1 MSNSNNSGQQT
12 SGQLDFSLWL
22 IRLIAYIIDGIII
35 FVATFVLSIILA
47 IALAVA
53 VLTTG
58 NLLFYGGIWLTF
70 GLFGLL
76 SILYF
81 IILDVVWG
89 ATIGKRVMGLKV
101 QTVKGAKV
109 SFGQSFIRNIS
120 KINPLFVFLDW
131 LIAIVT
137 TGPDKRQKITD
148 RWAGTTVAQA
158 GKAPINFNEPSAS
171 YPPPPPPPPTPS

>member
-1 MSNSNNSGQQT
+1 MTTSSNSGQQT

-35 FVATFVLSIILA
+35 FVVTTILGIILA

-53 VLTTG
+53 AATTG
-58 NLLFYGGIWLTF
+58 NLLFYGGLWVTF

-89 ATIGKRVMGLKV
+89 ATIGKRLMGLQV
-101 QTVKGAKV
+101 QTVKGARV
-109 SFGQSFIRNIS
+109 TFGQSFIRNIS
-120 KINPLFVFLDW
+120 KINPLLVFLDW

-137 TGPDKRQKITD
+137 TGPDKRQKLTD
-148 RWAGTTVAQA
+148 RWAGTTVAQT
-158 GKAPINFNEPSAS
+158 GKSPISMNEPSPTPS
-171 YPPPPPPPPTPS
+171 PPPPTSPT

>member
-1 MSNSNNSGQQT
+1 MATSSSSGQQT

-35 FVATFVLSIILA
+35 FVVTVILGV
-47 IALAVA
+47 IAAVA
-53 VLTTG
+53 FVATG
-58 NLLFYGGIWLTF
+58 GLFALGIWLTL

-81 IILDVVWG
+81 IILDVAWG

-101 QTVKGAKV
+101 QTANGAKIT
-109 SFGQSFIRNIS
+109 FMQSIIRNIS
-120 KINPLFVFLDW
+120 KIFWVFLILDW

-137 TGPDKRQKITD
+137 AGPDKRQKLTD
-148 RWAGTTVAQA
+148 RWAGTTVVQI
-158 GKAPINFNEPSAS
+158 GKSPISLSEPQPYSS
-171 YPPPPPPPPTPS
+171 PPPPPTTQS